1 MKIKMLIASALLV
14 SSFSVSATSEMC
26 KNIGEIAMN
35 TADARDNG
43 ISKNLAEVVVKGSA
57 KNNESAEMIALA
69 IVEMVY
75 ARKDMTKEQLRDVA
89 VALCEKQEM

>member
-14 SSFSVSATSEMC
+14 SSFSAVATSEVC
-26 KNIGEIAMN
+26 KNIGDIALN
-35 TADARDNG
+35 TAEVRDNG
-43 ISKNLAEVVVKGSA
+43 ISKNLAEVVIKGSA
-57 KNNESAEMIALA
+57 KDNPQVEMIGLA

-89 VALCEKQEM
+89 VALCEKNGM

>member
-14 SSFSVSATSEMC
+14 SSFSAVATSEMC
-26 KNIGEIAMN
+26 KNIGEVAMA
-35 TADARDNG
+35 TADVRDSG
-43 ISKNLAEVVVKGSA
+43 ISKNLAEVVIKGSS
-57 KNNESAEMIALA
+57 KNNESAEIIGLA

-89 VALCEKQEM
+89 VSLCEKQGM

>member
-14 SSFSVSATSEMC
+14 SSFSALATSEVC
-26 KNIGEIAMN
+26 KNIGDIALN
-35 TADARDNG
+35 TAAVRDNG
-43 ISKNLAEVVVKGSA
+43 ISKNLAEVVIKGSA
-57 KNNESAEMIALA
+57 KDNPQVEIIGLA

-89 VALCEKQEM
+89 VSLCEKQGM